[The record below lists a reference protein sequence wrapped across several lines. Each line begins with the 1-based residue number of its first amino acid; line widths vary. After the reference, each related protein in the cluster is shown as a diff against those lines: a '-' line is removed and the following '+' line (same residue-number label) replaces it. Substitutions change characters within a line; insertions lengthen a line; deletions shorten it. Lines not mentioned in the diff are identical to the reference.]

1 MVLLCFFNLSKAIG
15 LCQFSQFMRSLPINV
30 ILLLGFFTWS
40 CSHQTEKKA
49 NEQVQVPIP
58 TLSKAAFAGTENCKS
73 CHEKEYENW
82 QGSHH
87 QLAMQKADSST
98 VRANFNTTVTFN
110 GVTSEFYTKGN
121 NYYVK
126 TADSDGQVKEFKINY
141 TFGVTP
147 LQQYI
152 AEFPEGSYQCL
163 QTAWDTEENKWFD
176 LQPDLDIEPG
186 EWLHW
191 TGNAMKWNTAC
202 ADCHSTNVHKNFEP
216 ESGVYETSFSAIN
229 VGCEAC
235 HGPGHEH
242 VNFYEIENR
251 GTPPELYMALGMNS
265 KELVQK
271 CARCHSRR
279 TQLTSFFDYEGHY
292 LDHYEPQLITAPTYE
307 PDGQI
312 SDEDYVY
319 ASFVQSKMYANGV
332 SCRDC
337 HDMHSMELKAIG
349 NTLCMQCHEPKY
361 NSKEH
366 HFHPMDTESA
376 ECVNC
381 HMTGKT
387 YMGNDF
393 RRDHSFR
400 IPRPDQSMQYGT
412 PNACNGCHQDKSA
425 DWAAR
430 KVEKWYGSD
439 RKDHFSNHLLK
450 GFAGDK
456 AELFYLLEHQ
466 DYPDIVRASAV
477 SYLTSMVSANE
488 VQQIKKYLSD
498 QSALVRNETVKLIG
512 SQQPENGSDLLESV
526 INDPVRMIRINS
538 AEFMSRWQALDESNP
553 DHVNALA
560 EYTTMLEINADFPS
574 GQQRIA
580 EHAQS
585 KGETQKAIAAYRK
598 ALEID
603 NYSNTARMNL
613 ALLLYQNGNAQEAE
627 TLYLKV
633 TQQEPEVSYPYFML
647 GLLYNEQNQPEL
659 AASHLARACDR
670 EPFLERA
677 FYNYAI
683 MLQQREAYSE
693 SLNII
698 RKGLNRGG
706 QNQPDLLYMK
716 LLAEM
721 NLEDWQNA
729 KTTASTLVVLS
740 GQNPRFVQILEQL
753 KRENPDR

>member
-1 MVLLCFFNLSKAIG
+1 
-15 LCQFSQFMRSLPINV
+15 
-30 ILLLGFFTWS
+30 
-40 CSHQTEKKA
+40 
-49 NEQVQVPIP
+49 
-58 TLSKAAFAGTENCKS
+58 
-73 CHEKEYENW
+73 
-82 QGSHH
+82 
-87 QLAMQKADSST
+87 MQKADSST
-98 VRANFNTTVTFN
+98 VLANFNTTVTFN

-126 TADSDGQVKEFKINY
+126 TADSHGQFKEFKVTY

-163 QTAWDTEENKWFD
+163 QTAWDTDKNKWFD
-176 LQPDLDIEPG
+176 LQPDLKIEPG

-202 ADCHSTNVHKNFEP
+202 ADCHSTNIHKNFDP
-216 ESGVYETSFSAIN
+216 ESGVYKTSFSEIS

-235 HGPGHEH
+235 HGPGSRH
-242 VNFYEIENR
+242 VGFYEADKK
-251 GTPPELYMALGMNS
+251 GTPPELYMTRGMDP

-271 CARCHSRR
+271 CARCHSRH
-279 TQLTSFFDYEGHY
+279 TQLTSFFDYEGNY
-292 LDHYEPQLITAPTYE
+292 LDHYEPQMITVPSYE

-319 ASFVQSKMYANGV
+319 ASFIQSKMYAKGIA
-332 SCRDC
+332 CMDC

-349 NTLCMQCHEPKY
+349 NTLCMQCHESKY
-361 NSKEH
+361 DSKEH
-366 HFHPMDTESA
+366 HFHPMGTESA
-376 ECVNC
+376 QCVNC

-400 IPRPDQSMQYGT
+400 IPRPDQSMQYST
-412 PNACNGCHQDKSA
+412 PNACNGCHEDKSA
-425 DWAAR
+425 NWAAQNI
-430 KVEKWYGSD
+430 EKWYGTE
-439 RKDHFSNHLLK
+439 RKDHFSDHLLK

-466 DYPDIVRASAV
+466 DYPEIARASAV
-477 SYLTSMVSANE
+477 SYLTSMVSPNE
-488 VQQIKKYLSD
+488 IQQIKKYLSD
-498 QSALVRNETVKLIG
+498 RSALVRNETVKLIG
-512 SQQPENGSDLLESV
+512 MQQPENGPTLLESV
-526 INDPVRMIRINS
+526 INDPVRMVRINS
-538 AEFMSRWQALDESNP
+538 ADFMSRWQSIVESNP
-553 DHVNALA
+553 NHEKALA
-560 EYTTMLEINADFPS
+560 EYTKMLEMNADFPG
-574 GQQRIA
+574 GQQRTA

-585 KGETQKAIAAYRK
+585 RGEAQKAIAAYRK

-603 NYSNTARMNL
+603 NYNNTVRMNL
-613 ALLLYQNGNAQEAE
+613 ALLFYQNGNVRDAE
-627 TLYLKV
+627 NLYLKV

-659 AASHLARACDR
+659 AATNLARACDR

-683 MLQQREAYSE
+683 MLQQKNAYDE

-698 RKGLNRGG
+698 CF
-706 QNQPDLLYMK
+706 QMK
-716 LLAEM
+716 
-721 NLEDWQNA
+721 N
-729 KTTASTLVVLS
+729 KTEKYIESIS
-740 GQNPRFVQILEQL
+740 YI
-753 KRENPDR
+753 DI